1 MQASQLFE
9 KFLKDKKESHFNY
22 EDSVDYQIS
31 SGSLKLDIEMGGGIR
46 PGIIRATGV
55 SEGGKTSCG
64 LAFARNFQQT
74 VKNGFVLYFKSEG
87 RLSEQMLE
95 RSGIDRDPEKFRVF
109 ESNSYEGTLECI
121 RTFVRESKEGDFKCF
136 FMIDSMDALV
146 PDMDATKSFSEANKV
161 AGGALLSADFLK
173 KMALAL
179 SKRGHICYMISQVRS
194 AVSINPYEKGDPKL
208 TNASGG
214 NAALHYSDWILEFQ
228 QRHGADLIRENPDDK
243 KSNILGHYCK
253 VIFRKTPNEKTHTE
267 VKYPI
272 KYNQTNGNSIWVE
285 HEIFGILKQYN
296 FLEKSGAWLKFD
308 PEAHKELVKAGF
320 DVPVQIQGAP
330 KFLELLTANKSL
342 TDFYYKKFKD
352 SLSKKV

>member
-9 KFLKDKKESHFNY
+9 KFLKDKKDSHYNFENNT
-22 EDSVDYQIS
+22 DYCVS
-31 SGSLKLDIEMGGGIR
+31 SGSLKLDIEMGGGVH

-64 LAFARNFQQT
+64 LAFAKNFQQT
-74 VKNGFVLYFKSEG
+74 VENGFVIYFKSEG

-95 RSGIDRDPEKFRVF
+95 RSGIDRNPAKFRVF
-109 ESNSYEGTLECI
+109 ESNSYENTLECI
-121 RTFVRESKEGDFKCF
+121 RTFVKESKEGNFKCF

-146 PDMDATKSFSEANKV
+146 PDADAVKSFSEANKV
-161 AGGALLSADFLK
+161 AGGAVLSADFLR

-179 SKRGHICYMISQVRS
+179 SKRGHVCYMISQVRS
-194 AVSINPYEKGDPKL
+194 AVSINPYEKTDPKL

-228 QRHGADLIRENPDDK
+228 QRHSADLIREDPDDK
-243 KSNILGHYCK
+243 KSTIVGHYCK
-253 VIFRKTPNEKTHTE
+253 IIFRKTPNEKTHTE

-272 KYNQTNGNSIWVE
+272 KYNQKNGNSVWIE
-285 HEIFGILKQYN
+285 HEIFSILKQYN

-308 PEAHKELVKAGF
+308 PEAHKELAKNGF
-320 DVPVQIQGAP
+320 DVPVQFQGAT
-330 KFLELLTANKSL
+330 KFLDFLNENKAI